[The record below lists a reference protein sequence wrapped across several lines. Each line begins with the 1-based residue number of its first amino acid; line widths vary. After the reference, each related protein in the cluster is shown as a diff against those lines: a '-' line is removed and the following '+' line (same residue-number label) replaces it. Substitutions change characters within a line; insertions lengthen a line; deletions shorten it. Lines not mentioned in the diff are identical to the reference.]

1 LSVKYTVPAL
11 RRAGGGSI
19 IITSSVAGLRG
30 SAGLAGYCATKG
42 GVRLFAKAVAM
53 EHAAD
58 NIRVNTVHPGVID
71 TPIWTKLSVSAGRN
85 TPIDPH
91 EVAGGGVPLG
101 RAGQA
106 QDIANGVLFLA
117 SDASSYMTGAELVID
132 GGMTGGARPR
142 WS

>member
-1 LSVKYTVPAL
+1 M
-11 RRAGGGSI
+11 RHR
-19 IITSSVAGLRG
+19 
-30 SAGLAGYCATKG
+30 G
-42 GVRLFAKAVAM
+42 GVRLFAKA
-53 EHAAD
+53 AASSVCATVGG
-58 NIRVNTVHPGVID
+58 VNTVHPGVID
-71 TPIWTKLSVSAGRN
+71 TPIWTKLPVSAGRN
-85 TPIDPH
+85 VPIDPN
-91 EVAGGGVPLG
+91 EVAKAGVPFG

>member
-1 LSVKYTVPAL
+1 MPVINSESEEKRYGPGRGQGSNRNGRRIWNWRSVCDDTGA
-11 RRAGGGSI
+11 
-19 IITSSVAGLRG
+19 RG
-30 SAGLAGYCATKG
+30 
-42 GVRLFAKAVAM
+42 AKA
-53 EHAAD
+53 
-58 NIRVNTVHPGVID
+58 
-71 TPIWTKLSVSAGRN
+71 
-85 TPIDPH
+85 
-91 EVAGGGVPLG
+91 GVPFG